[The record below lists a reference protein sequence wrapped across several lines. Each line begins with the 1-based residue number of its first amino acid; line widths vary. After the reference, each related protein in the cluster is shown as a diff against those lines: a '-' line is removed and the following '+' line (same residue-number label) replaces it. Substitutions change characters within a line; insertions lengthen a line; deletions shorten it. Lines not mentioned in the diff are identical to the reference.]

1 MSRVNEERPLYS
13 IRHFFGNERFQK
25 DLPVQLITSNMNT
38 SVQMFEKNY
47 KSNNMEHIIA
57 DGEKLYKD
65 QYTKLKVKKSS
76 KWEI

>member
-1 MSRVNEERPLYS
+1 
-13 IRHFFGNERFQK
+13 
-25 DLPVQLITSNMNT
+25 
-38 SVQMFEKNY
+38 
-47 KSNNMEHIIA
+47 MEHIIA